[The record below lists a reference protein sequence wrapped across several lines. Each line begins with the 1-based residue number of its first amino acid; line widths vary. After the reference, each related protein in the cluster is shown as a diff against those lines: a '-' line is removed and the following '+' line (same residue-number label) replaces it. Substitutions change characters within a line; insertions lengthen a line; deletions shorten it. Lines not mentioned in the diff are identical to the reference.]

1 MRWEVKR
8 SLFAEL
14 MQGVEEMSEHR
25 KGNITLRQY
34 EMSKTSVCQA
44 GQDESGHAEELG
56 SIEVQAKCPGGAAD

>member
-1 MRWEVKR
+1 MKR

-34 EMSKTSVCQA
+34 EMSKTSVLPSR
-44 GQDESGHAEELG
+44 SG
-56 SIEVQAKCPGGAAD
+56 